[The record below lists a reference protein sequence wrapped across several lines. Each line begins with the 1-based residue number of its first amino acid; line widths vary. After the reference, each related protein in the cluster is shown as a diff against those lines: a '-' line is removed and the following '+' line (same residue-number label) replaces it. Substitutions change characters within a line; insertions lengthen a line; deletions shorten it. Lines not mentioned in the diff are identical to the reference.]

1 MELKNNSPVRGLSLD
16 QITSQIQSGIY
27 SLLYNGTVESD
38 DHYYTA
44 SNEPAT
50 DAIFTTLACPP
61 DFRSGC
67 ARRDIS
73 TALNK
78 LISNSLRYSSSE
90 YATNFLRTLVPTLLT
105 SISNLP
111 QF

>member
-50 DAIFTTLACPP
+50 VKLVNFK
-61 DFRSGC
+61 SGFYFK
-67 ARRDIS
+67 IH
-73 TALNK
+73 
-78 LISNSLRYSSSE
+78 
-90 YATNFLRTLVPTLLT
+90 ATIKRF
-105 SISNLP
+105 
-111 QF
+111 